1 MKVLLFGLILIPSL
15 LNAANIKQAT
25 TISCI
30 SDSSS
35 VNGTHRDSDSQ
46 KQSEKAGIW
55 FSEWLFAENF
65 SEIKSK
71 IKLVWKPVT
80 EKGPLVEIITN
91 EKSHNSIKLRS
102 YTKDSLIV
110 ISSASSPF
118 TTESWSFAIN
128 FKIETLLATRVQ
140 SNVGGVKGEIITYN
154 CQFDS
159 LDKSSSVVTKVVS

>member
-1 MKVLLFGLILIPSL
+1 MALILTPGL
-15 LNAANIKQAT
+15 LGAASIKQPT

-30 SDSSS
+30 SENSSM
-35 VNGTHRDSDSQ
+35 NGTHRHSDSE
-46 KQSEKAGIW
+46 KQSEKAGSW

-71 IKLVWKPVT
+71 IKLVWTPIS

-128 FKIETLLATRVQ
+128 FKIETILATRVQ

-154 CQFDS
+154 CQFES
-159 LDKSSSVVTKVVS
+159 LDKSTSAQKKAVS